1 MRRNKQDGN
10 ITSIKRESLI
20 IGQEKNF
27 VSFRSKHAG
36 TGKNTPIGIW
46 WDLIHSDIDL
56 IEIRQRLRQ
65 AYESNLPE
73 LGAIIF
79 TSTCQCNCQHC
90 IYHTDYS
97 KFNACLSSDQWKRIV
112 RNIYDNLGIKT
123 FIHNGRSM
131 DDTGVKVLKWMREE
145 FPDVQIGLIDN
156 GISLNSYLDELHDIQ
171 PDWIDISIDGMEKE
185 HDLQRNRTGF
195 FKETFKTIN
204 RLLQE
209 DIAPK
214 INILSC
220 LTTINK
226 DSVINL
232 IKFMNQNGFKNFFVS
247 PVCTFKDYGPS
258 EKLRVTG
265 VDLTKFIRNLYSSLD
280 KLKDTWIEFN
290 IFDAEYMKYIKM
302 FYPELWHSLY
312 TKQKYLSYGMYLDDN
327 ELYVNYHPL
336 SLNGIRE
343 FIINSNG
350 DVILPQAVRKQ
361 RIQDEDI
368 IGSLLS
374 ENASETINKLRRFKL
389 GFYVNALTVEKSFI
403 GGK

>member
-1 MRRNKQDGN
+1 MN
-10 ITSIKRESLI
+10 ITIPETENGIRKK
-20 IGQEKNF
+20 QEKGF
-27 VSFRSKHAG
+27 TKSCLRHAG
-36 TGKNTPIGIW
+36 TSKNAPINIW
-46 WDLIHSDIDL
+46 WDLIHSENDTF
-56 IEIRQRLRQ
+56 EIKQKLRQ
-65 AYESNLPE
+65 VYESNLPE

-90 IYHTDYS
+90 IYHIDYS
-97 KFNACLSSDQWKRIV
+97 KFNACLSSDQWKRII
-112 RNIYDNLGIKT
+112 RKIYGELGIKT

-131 DDTGVKVLKWMREE
+131 DDTGIKVLKWMRGEL
-145 FPDVQIGLIDN
+145 PDIQVGIIDN
-156 GISLNSYLDELHDIQ
+156 GISLNSYFDELHDIQ

-185 HDLQRNRTGF
+185 HDFQRNRTGV
-195 FKETFKTIN
+195 FKETFKTIS

-209 DIAPK
+209 DMAPK

-232 IKFMNQNGFKNFFVS
+232 IEFMNQYGFKNFFIS
-247 PVCTFKDYGPS
+247 PISTFKDCGPS

-265 VDLTKFIRNLYSSLD
+265 IDLVKFIRNLYSSLD
-280 KLKDTWIEFN
+280 KFKDTWVEFN
-290 IFDAEYMKYIKM
+290 IFDAEYMKDIKV
-302 FYPELWHSLY
+302 FYPELWHNFY
-312 TKQKYLSYGMYLDDN
+312 TKQRHLSYRMYRDDN
-327 ELYVNYHPL
+327 ELYVNYYPL

-368 IGSLLS
+368 ISSLLLKSTS
-374 ENASETINKLRRFKL
+374 EAITKLKRFKL
-389 GFYVNALTVEKSFI
+389 DFYINALIMEKCFI
-403 GGK
+403 GGN

>member
-1 MRRNKQDGN
+1 MKLNINNKN
-10 ITSIKRESLI
+10 STLIKDKI
-20 IGQEKNF
+20 PEK
-27 VSFRSKHAG
+27 SKNRFSNLHSDHIETIRG
-36 TGKNTPIGIW
+36 TPIEVW
-46 WDLIHSDIDL
+46 WDLLQLDNSQ
-56 IEIRQRLRQ
+56 IEIEQGLRQ
-65 AYESNLPE
+65 VYESNLPE

-79 TSTCQCNCQHC
+79 TSACQFNCKHC
-90 IYHTDYS
+90 IYHIDFN
-97 KFNACLSSDQWKRIV
+97 KFNDCLSSDQWKRIIGD
-112 RNIYDNLGIKT
+112 IYDDLGVRT

-131 DDTGVKVLKWMREE
+131 DDMGVKVLKWMREE
-145 FPDVQIGLIDN
+145 FPDVQIGIIDN
-156 GISLNSYLDELHDIQ
+156 GISLNPYLDELHDIQ

-185 HDLQRNRTGF
+185 HDFQRNRTGF
-195 FKETFKTIN
+195 FKETFKTISH
-204 RLLQE
+204 LLQE
-209 DIAPK
+209 DMSPK

-232 IKFMNQNGFKNFFVS
+232 IEFMNQNGFKNFFIS
-247 PVCTFKDYGPS
+247 PISTFKDCGPS

-265 VDLTKFIRNLYSSLD
+265 VDIAKFIRNLYSSLD
-280 KLKDTWIEFN
+280 KFKDTWIEFN
-290 IFDAEYMKYIKM
+290 IFDVEYMKDIKV

-312 TKQKYLSYGMYLDDN
+312 TKQKHLSYGMYRDDN

-368 IGSLLS
+368 ISSILS
-374 ENASETINKLRRFKL
+374 KNASETINELRKFKL
-389 GFYVNALTVEKSFI
+389 DFYINALIVEKSFI

>member
-1 MRRNKQDGN
+1 MKFN
-10 ITSIKRESLI
+10 I
-20 IGQEKNF
+20 
-27 VSFRSKHAG
+27 
-36 TGKNTPIGIW
+36 KNTNSTLIKDKIPKRVETSFPNLRADPLGIGMPIDIW
-46 WDLIHSDIDL
+46 WDLIHSENDTF
-56 IEIRQRLRQ
+56 EIKQKLRQ
-65 AYESNLPE
+65 VYESNLPE

-90 IYHTDYS
+90 IYHIDYS
-97 KFNACLSSDQWKRIV
+97 KFNACLSSDQWKRII
-112 RNIYDNLGIKT
+112 RNIYDDLRIKT
-123 FIHNGRSM
+123 FIHNGRSI
-131 DDTGVKVLKWMREE
+131 DGTGINVLKWMRQE

-156 GISLNSYLDELHDIQ
+156 GMSLIPYFDELHDIQ
-171 PDWIDISIDGMEKE
+171 PDWIDISVDGMEKE
-185 HDLQRNRTGF
+185 HDFQRNRAGL
-195 FKETFKTIN
+195 FKETFKTIS

-209 DIAPK
+209 DMAPK

-232 IKFMNQNGFKNFFVS
+232 IEFMNQNGFKNFFIS
-247 PVCTFKDYGPS
+247 PISTFKDCGPS

-265 VDLTKFIRNLYSSLD
+265 IDLVKFIRNLYSSLD
-280 KLKDTWIEFN
+280 KFKDTWVEFN
-290 IFDAEYMKYIKM
+290 IFDAEYMKDIKV
-302 FYPELWHSLY
+302 FYPELWHNLD
-312 TKQKYLSYGMYLDDN
+312 TKQKHLSYGMHQGDN

-368 IGSLLS
+368 INSLLS

-389 GFYVNALTVEKSFI
+389 DFYINALIVEKSFI
-403 GGK
+403 GGE